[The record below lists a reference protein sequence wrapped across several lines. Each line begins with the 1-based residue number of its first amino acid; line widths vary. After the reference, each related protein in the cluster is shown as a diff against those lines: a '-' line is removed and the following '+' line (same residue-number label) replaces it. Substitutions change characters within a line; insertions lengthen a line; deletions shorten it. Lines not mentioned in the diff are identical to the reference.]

1 MAGVM
6 TILITRA
13 MPEAAETAQQ
23 IRALGHIPILA
34 PLHVCESLTP
44 TVPLEEPA
52 RLIAT
57 SARAFHG
64 GIMLLPAWY
73 ALPLHVVG
81 AATARAAQEAG
92 FTNLIIAGGDAQ
104 SLIQDVRVMAQA
116 GARLLYMAG
125 EPRKP
130 DVEAALGQDFMLET
144 QLHYRM
150 MGIETLPETARS
162 AFETG
167 LCHAI
172 LHFSAETA
180 RHLITLTRKARM
192 EDQLAPIQHLCL
204 SPAIADVIRAAGL
217 PHPPRLSIAEKP
229 DMPSLLALLGE
240 RN

>member
-1 MAGVM
+1 MAGAM

-34 PLHVCESLTP
+34 PLHVCKNLTP
-44 TVPLEEPA
+44 SLPLEEPA
-52 RLIAT
+52 RFIAT

-64 GIMLLPAWY
+64 GITLPPAWY

-92 FTNLIIAGGDAQ
+92 FTNLVIAGGDAQ
-104 SLIQDVRVMAQA
+104 SLIRDVRKMAQA
-116 GARLLYMAG
+116 GSRLLYMAG

-130 DVEAALGQDFMLET
+130 DVEAALGQDFVLKT

-150 MGIETLPETARS
+150 VGVETLPEAPRS

-167 LCHAI
+167 MCHAI

-180 RHLITLTRKARM
+180 RHLITLTRKAELVSR
-192 EDQLAPIQHLCL
+192 LAVMRHLCL
-204 SPAIADVIRAAGL
+204 SSAIAEVISEAGL

-229 DMPSLLALLGE
+229 DMPSLLALLNE

>member
-1 MAGVM
+1 MARAM

-34 PLHVCESLTP
+34 PLHVCETHTP
-44 TVPLEEPA
+44 TLLLEEPA

-57 SARAFHG
+57 SARAFHP
-64 GIMLLPAWY
+64 GIMLSPAWY
-73 ALPLHVVG
+73 DLPLHVVG

-104 SLIQDVRVMAQA
+104 SLIRDVRVMAQA
-116 GARLLYMAG
+116 GTRLLYIAG

-130 DVEAALGQDFMLET
+130 DVEAALGKDFVLET

-150 MGIETLPETARS
+150 VGVKTLPEAAQS

-167 LCHAI
+167 MCHAI

-180 RHLITLTRKARM
+180 RHLITLTRKA
-192 EDQLAPIQHLCL
+192 ELVSQLAAIRHLCL
-204 SPAIADVIRAAGL
+204 SPAIADVINKAGL
-217 PHPPRLSIAEKP
+217 SHPPRLSIAEKP
-229 DMPSLLALLGE
+229 DMMSLLAMLGK